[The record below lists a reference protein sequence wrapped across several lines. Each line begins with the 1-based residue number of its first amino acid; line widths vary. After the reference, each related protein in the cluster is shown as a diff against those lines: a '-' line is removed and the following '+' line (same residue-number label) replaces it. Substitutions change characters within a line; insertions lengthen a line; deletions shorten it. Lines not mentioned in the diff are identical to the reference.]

1 MAKGRRAQASR
12 PREVRKPARTS
23 RWTGMR
29 LLGQP
34 LEPRLLPKLRLHFAD
49 FPWLHCSIDQR
60 LLAQETCC
68 GSWYGRATREC
79 CPGFSVGNTNL
90 PHSVVARC
98 CPGCMDHL
106 RSIDS
111 LPWSSEPIN
120 KKRELF
126 TGVRA
131 AVPRFVA
138 GLPGLSQWPGIG
150 MLADLP
156 FTDSKE
162 HGPRPASQTLC
173 IEQGRRCRAA

>member
-1 MAKGRRAQASR
+1 M
-12 PREVRKPARTS
+12 RTFA
-23 RWTGMR
+23 G
-29 LLGQP
+29 LPGQP

-68 GSWYGRATREC
+68 GSWYGRATRDC

-106 RSIDS
+106 RSNDS

-138 GLPGLSQWPGIG
+138 GLPEESQWPGIG

-156 FTDSKE
+156 FTDSTE
-162 HGPRPASQTLC
+162 RGPKPASQTLC